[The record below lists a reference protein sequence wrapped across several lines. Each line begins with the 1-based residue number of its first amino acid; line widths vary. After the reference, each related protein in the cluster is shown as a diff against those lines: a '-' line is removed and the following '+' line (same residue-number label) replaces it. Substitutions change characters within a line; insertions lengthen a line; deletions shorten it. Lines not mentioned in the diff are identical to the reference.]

1 MVTYTCEKCNKVF
14 NQKVHYTTHLNKKN
28 PCMPTVSIAYNEL
41 NKEPLTSKIVK
52 EKMDNN
58 LCPYCDKTFTR
69 KDTIVQHMKNHCK
82 ILKQMES
89 ERETI
94 FQQLLTLKEQYDS
107 LSQKVDKIEKNPTS
121 QNGNIG
127 QMNDNSSVNNYNII
141 LNNFLAGAMPDGVT
155 QAEIDK
161 ALKRGFLATVELTRI
176 SHFNPKFPEYHNVY
190 IPKINER
197 HGMVYFDK
205 IWKVVDRDELVDEI
219 YNGKRD
225 FVVNNFETFVSR
237 LDVYRRKSLEKW
249 LEIEDDRDE
258 ALKQTKEDIKRLLY
272 ENRHL
277 VLKTKKTVSQ
287 YEIDV

>member
-1 MVTYTCEKCNKVF
+1 
-14 NQKVHYTTHLNKKN
+14 
-28 PCMPTVSIAYNEL
+28 MPTVSIAYNEL